1 MRSIC
6 LSFVMVLILVGCA
19 GSKVTDKLEE
29 EYQTKTGVDGEKVG
43 LKDDKIMIQKRVYL
57 EEQLAVLNSEVEDL
71 QHTIYGKS
79 KTDPGGIWDA
89 LRRCRTRL
97 ADPRVG
103 GDGNPPAM
111 EKWEEIGKLD
121 SQFEHTVRDDKN
133 VIAVTEEALNDR
145 ITRLSKAKSILST
158 KYDGFKDKLDTCEH
172 KYQTALVQHGLNPND
187 TKANGEWV
195 QGPNGYKVWRMKRGA
210 TKDPEE
216 LMRRK
221 VKRENEE

>member
-1 MRSIC
+1 MKSC
-6 LSFVMVLILVGCA
+6 CFFVMLLALLAGCSSA
-19 GSKVTDKLEE
+19 KVTDKLEE
-29 EYQTKTGVDGEKVG
+29 EYKTQTGTDGEKVG
-43 LKDDKIMIQKRVYL
+43 LKNDKIMIQKRVYL

-79 KTDPGGIWDA
+79 KTDPGGVWDA
-89 LRRCRTRL
+89 LNRCRKRL

-111 EKWEEIGKLD
+111 EKWEQVAKLE
-121 SQFEHTVRDDKN
+121 SQYEHTVRDDKN

-145 ITRLSKAKSILST
+145 IARLSKAKNILNT
-158 KYDGFKDKLDTCEH
+158 KYDSFKDKLDTCEH

-187 TKANGEWV
+187 TEASGEWV

-221 VKRENEE
+221 MKRENE